1 MEYIAH
7 IREKDGKIQT
17 VKEHLKEVKEG
28 CEQLGGKIGA
38 SHLAGLAGW
47 LHDLGK
53 NTTAFKNYIQLAVA
67 AANDEDAS
75 KAPKRGSVDHST
87 AGGRLVYRRYHKK
100 STKNTD
106 KMAAEWIANCI
117 ISHHQGLR
125 DFIDPSKTS
134 PFLKRVDEK
143 KEVDI
148 EQGYEQAN
156 AVFFE
161 QHTEAELD
169 SYFAKAAAELEQ
181 LIKVM
186 QKYKLPRITCS
197 LLIKYIFSCL
207 IDADRTNSRQFEE
220 EEAAEPAEDHG
231 PFFKRSYES
240 LMKKLDEMD
249 EAEDADHPI
258 NRLRREMSL
267 QCDAFALRPSGIY
280 TLSIPTGGGK
290 TLASLRYALKHA
302 IETGKQRIIYI
313 VPYTTIIEQNAQEI
327 RDILQE
333 HDMILEHHSNVIEE
347 PDPPENPAEAEAYD
361 IRRKKIKLAKDTWD
375 RPIIF
380 TTMVQFLNT
389 FYAKGTR
396 NVRRLHQLSNAVI
409 IFDEVQSVPI
419 KCISL
424 FNAALNFLL
433 AFGRSSLLLCTA
445 TQPALDGVKH
455 RMQLK
460 EDAEMIENLDE
471 VGRSFKR
478 VEVVDRTTPSGWKAD
493 ELADFVLDRMDEID
507 STLVILNTKSAVRK
521 LFTELEKRQISG
533 DCDARLFH
541 LSTNM
546 CAAHRKDVLKE
557 LKRALAS
564 EVKDRV
570 ICVSTQL
577 IEAGVNISFEC
588 VVRSLAGLDSIAQ
601 AAGRCNRH
609 GKDAI
614 RNVYIIKSAD
624 EVLTHLKEI
633 SIGAGETQRIL
644 NEMKAEPE
652 RYGGELLSKAAM
664 QAYFSY
670 YYALIEDDM
679 QYHVQKL
686 DQNIFELLE
695 QNKNYAA
702 GYKGKHGKLPELISF
717 SALATAEQ
725 YFEVIS
731 NAARTVLV
739 PYNEEARE
747 LILDLNGELKAGELG
762 VLLRKLQPYVV
773 NIYENE
779 FRKLDKNG
787 DIQPLLNGEVLALSE
802 TAYSKKFGV
811 ETDGE
816 GEFSPVII

>member
-1 MEYIAH
+1 MDYIAH
-7 IREKDGKIQT
+7 IREHDGKIQT
-17 VKEHLKEVKEG
+17 VHEHLKEVKEA

-38 SHLAGLAGW
+38 GHLAGLAGW

-67 AANDEDAS
+67 AAQHEDA

-87 AGGRLVYRRYHKK
+87 AGGRLVYRKYHQK
-100 STKNTD
+100 STKNTE

-125 DFIDPSKTS
+125 DFIDPGKTS
-134 PFLKRVDEK
+134 PFLKRVDDEK
-143 KEVDI
+143 EADI

-161 QHTEAELD
+161 QNSEAELD
-169 SYFAKAAAELEQ
+169 AYFAKAAAELEQ
-181 LIKVM
+181 LIAVM

-220 EEAAEPAEDHG
+220 EEAAEPAADYG
-231 PFFKRSYES
+231 PFFKRSYEA
-240 LMKKLDEMD
+240 LMRKLDEMD
-249 EAEDADHPI
+249 EAEDADHKI
-258 NRLRREMSL
+258 NRLRRDMSL

-290 TLASLRYALKHA
+290 TLSSLRYALKHA
-302 IETGKQRIIYI
+302 LETGKQRIIYI
-313 VPYTTIIEQNAQEI
+313 VPYTTILEQNAQEV

-347 PDPPENPAEAEAYD
+347 HDPPEDPAEAEAYD
-361 IRRKKIKLAKDTWD
+361 VRRKQIKLARDTWD

-424 FNAALNFLL
+424 FNAALNFLH

-455 RMQLK
+455 RLQLK
-460 EDAEMIENLDE
+460 EDAEMIKNLDE
-471 VGRSFKR
+471 VGLSFKR
-478 VEVVDRTTPSGWKAD
+478 VEVVDRTTPSGWKAE
-493 ELADFVLDRMDEID
+493 ELADFVLDRLDEID
-507 STLVILNTKSAVRK
+507 SALIILNTKTAVRK
-521 LFTELEKRQISG
+521 LFAELEERQRSG

-546 CAAHRKDVLKE
+546 CAAHRKDVLEK
-557 LKRALAS
+557 LKNALAS
-564 EVKDRV
+564 EEKERV

-577 IEAGVNISFEC
+577 IEAGVNISFGC

-614 RNVYIIKSAD
+614 RHVYVMKSAD

-633 SIGAGETQRIL
+633 SIGADQTQRIL
-644 NEMKAEPE
+644 DDMKEDPKL
-652 RYGGELLSKAAM
+652 YGGELLSKAAM

-670 YYALIEDDM
+670 YYALIKDKM
-679 QYHVQKL
+679 QYHVEKL
-686 DQNIFELLE
+686 DDNIFELLE
-695 QNKNYAA
+695 INKNFAA
-702 GYKGKHGKLPELISF
+702 GYKGRHGQLPDLVSF

-725 YFEVIS
+725 HFEVIS
-731 NAARTVLV
+731 NSSRTVLA
-739 PYNEEARE
+739 PYGEEGER
-747 LILDLNGELKAGELG
+747 LILDLNGELKAGELSK
-762 VLLRKLQPYVV
+762 LLRQLQPYVV
-773 NIYENE
+773 NIYEHE
-779 FRKLDKNG
+779 FRKLEKNG
-787 DIQPLLNGEVLALSE
+787 DIQYLLHGEVLALRE
-802 TAYSKKFGV
+802 NAYSKQFGV

-816 GEFSPVII
+816 GEMAPAIFG

>member
-1 MEYIAH
+1 MSYIAH

-17 VKEHLKEVKEG
+17 VHEHLNEVKEG

-38 SHLAGLAGW
+38 RHLAGLAGW

-53 NTTAFKNYIQLAVA
+53 NTTAFRNYIQLAVA
-67 AANDEDAS
+67 AANDKDART
-75 KAPKRGSVDHST
+75 PKRGSVDHST
-87 AGGRLVYRRYHKK
+87 AGGRLIYRRYHKK
-100 STKNTD
+100 SSKQAE

-125 DFIDPSKTS
+125 DFIDPGKTS
-134 PFLKRVDEK
+134 PFLKRVAEQKDAE
-143 KEVDI
+143 I
-148 EQGYEQAN
+148 EQGYEQAS
-156 AVFFE
+156 AVFFG

-169 SYFAKAAAELEQ
+169 TYFAKAAAELEQ
-181 LIKVM
+181 LIAVM
-186 QKYKLPRITCS
+186 REYKLPRITCS

-220 EEAAEPAEDHG
+220 EEAAEPAADYG
-231 PFFKRSYES
+231 PFFKRGFEA
-240 LMKKLDEMD
+240 LMKKLGEMD

-267 QCDAFALRPSGIY
+267 QCEAFALRPSGIY

-347 PDPPENPAEAEAYD
+347 PDPPEDASEAEAYD
-361 IRRKKIKLAKDTWD
+361 IRRKKIKLARDTWD

-396 NVRRLHQLSNAVI
+396 NVRRLHQLSDAVI

-424 FNAALNFLL
+424 FNAALNFLH

-455 RMQLK
+455 RLQLK
-460 EDAEMIENLDE
+460 DDAEMIENLDE

-478 VEVVDRTTPSGWKAD
+478 VEAVDRTTPSGWKAD

-521 LFTELEKRQISG
+521 LFAELEKRQRSG

-546 CAAHRKDVLKE
+546 CAAHRKDVLEE
-557 LKRALAS
+557 LVKALAS
-564 EVKDRV
+564 KRKERI

-609 GKDAI
+609 GKDVI
-614 RNVYIIKSAD
+614 RSVYIMKSAD

-633 SIGAGETQRIL
+633 SIGAEQTQRIL
-644 NEMKAEPE
+644 DDMREYPQM
-652 RYGGELLSKAAM
+652 YGGELLSKAAM
-664 QAYFSY
+664 QAYFKY
-670 YYALIEDDM
+670 YYKLIENKM
-679 QYHVQKL
+679 QYPVEKL
-686 DQNIFELLE
+686 GETIFELLE
-695 QNKNYAA
+695 QNRNYAA

-731 NAARTVLV
+731 QVARTVLV
-739 PYNEEARE
+739 PYNKEAKE

-773 NIYENE
+773 NIYEHE
-779 FRKLDKNG
+779 FKKLDKNG
-787 DIQPLLNGEVLALSE
+787 DIQYLLHGEVLALRE
-802 TAYSKKFGV
+802 TAFSEQFGV

-816 GEFSPVII
+816 GEWSSAIM

>member
-1 MEYIAH
+1 MYIAH

-17 VKEHLKEVKEG
+17 VKEHLIEVKEG

-67 AANDEDAS
+67 AANDGDTR
-75 KAPKRGSVDHST
+75 APKRGSVDHST

-125 DFIDPSKTS
+125 DFIDPGKTS

-143 KEVDI
+143 KEADI

-161 QHTEAELD
+161 QHTEAEMD
-169 SYFAKAAAELEQ
+169 AYFANAAAELEQ
-181 LIKVM
+181 LIAVM

-220 EEAAEPAEDHG
+220 EEAAEAAEDHA
-231 PFFKRSYES
+231 PFFKRSYKA

-267 QCDAFALRPSGIY
+267 QCDTFALRPSGIY

-347 PDPPENPAEAEAYD
+347 SDPPEKVEEAEAYD

-424 FNAALNFLL
+424 FNAALNFLH

-455 RMQLK
+455 RLQLK

-478 VEVVDRTTPSGWKAD
+478 VEVVDRTTPSGWKAE

-521 LFTELEKRQISG
+521 LFAELEKRQISG

-557 LKRALAS
+557 LIKALAA
-564 EVKDRV
+564 EEKERV

-577 IEAGVNISFEC
+577 IEAGVDISFEC

-609 GKDAI
+609 GKEAI

-633 SIGAGETQRIL
+633 SIGAEQTQRIL
-644 NEMKAEPE
+644 NEMKENLKL
-652 RYGGELLSKAAM
+652 YGGELLSKAAM

-670 YYALIEDDM
+670 YYALIQDDM
-679 QYHVQKL
+679 QYHIQKL
-686 DQNIFELLE
+686 NQNIFELLE
-695 QNKNYAA
+695 LNKGYAD
-702 GYKGKHGKLPELISF
+702 GYLGKNGKAPELTSF

-731 NAARTVLV
+731 NVARTVLV

-747 LILDLNGELKAGELG
+747 LILDLNGDLKAGELG

-773 NIYENE
+773 NIYDHE

-787 DIQPLLNGEVLALSE
+787 DIQPLLHGEVLALSE
-802 TAYSKKFGV
+802 TAYSKQFGV
-811 ETDGE
+811 ETDGD
-816 GEFSPVII
+816 GEMSLAIFG